1 MLVMVIVVLV
11 GKVDRVTYVGG
22 LSGIWPN
29 KDGKIK
35 ILLA

>member
-1 MLVMVIVVLV
+1 MIIIIFVNTD
-11 GKVDRVTYVGG
+11 KATGG
-22 LSGIWPN
+22 LPGVWPN